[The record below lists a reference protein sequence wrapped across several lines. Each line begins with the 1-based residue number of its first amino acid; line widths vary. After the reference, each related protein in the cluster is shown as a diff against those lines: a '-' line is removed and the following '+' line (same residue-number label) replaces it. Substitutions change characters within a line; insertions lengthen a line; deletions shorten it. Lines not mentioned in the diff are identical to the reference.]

1 MSKPVLRKIVDQG
14 RLKGF
19 ADDIAIVTDSIE
31 ELNQIID
38 DLSGLEGGFNLR
50 LNKKKSIILTAN
62 RDLGQ
67 V

>member
-1 MSKPVLRKIVDQG
+1 MLKKVIEQA

-19 ADDIAIVTDSIE
+19 ADDIAIVTDSVD

-50 LNKKKSIILTAN
+50 LNKRKSVILTADK
-62 RDLGQ
+62 DLDQ

>member
-1 MSKPVLRKIVDQG
+1 MSKPILKKVIEQG

-19 ADDIAIVTDSIE
+19 ADDIAIVTDSME

-50 LNKKKSIILTAN
+50 LNKKKSVVLTSQK
-62 RDLGQ
+62 DIHQ

>member
-1 MSKPVLRKIVDQG
+1 LSKPILKKVIEQG

-19 ADDIAIVTDSIE
+19 ADDIAIVTDSME

-50 LNKKKSIILTAN
+50 LNKKKSVVLTSQK
-62 RDLGQ
+62 DIHQ

>member
-1 MSKPVLRKIVDQG
+1 MSKPTLKKIIEQG

-38 DLSGLEGGFNLR
+38 DLSGL
-50 LNKKKSIILTAN
+50 
-62 RDLGQ
+62 
-67 V
+67 

>member
-1 MSKPVLRKIVDQG
+1 MSKTILRKAIEQG

-50 LNKKKSIILTAN
+50 LNKRKSVILTS
-62 RDLGQ
+62 
-67 V
+67 